1 MGEDFPNVQNHEEW
15 FQRTLSSKSLV
26 DTIKIRLGT
35 AGNSLLRAG
44 TVIEIFVPKTG
55 SIKGSDPE
63 WYDRN
68 VSGKYLITT
77 LRHIITPEGYTNSM
91 LLSKNSY
98 EEPIADKSEFMG
110 TGSSSSDSI
119 LKRN

>member
-1 MGEDFPNVQNHEEW
+1 MQNHEEW

-26 DTIKIRLGT
+26 DTIKIRLGA

-91 LLSKNSY
+91 LLSKIHMKNQSL
-98 EEPIADKSEFMG
+98 ISL
-110 TGSSSSDSI
+110 SSWGPVPQAVI
-119 LKRN
+119 LF